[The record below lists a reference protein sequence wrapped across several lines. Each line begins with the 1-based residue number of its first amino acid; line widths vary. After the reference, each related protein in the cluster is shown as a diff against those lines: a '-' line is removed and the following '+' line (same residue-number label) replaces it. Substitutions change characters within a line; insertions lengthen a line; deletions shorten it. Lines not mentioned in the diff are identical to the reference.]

1 MEIGID
7 IDDTLVVTYEP
18 MLRYADKFNEEK
30 FGVKKLQDNIGNIAT
45 HKYLSE
51 IFEWDHDTKFEF
63 FRKYYADVLKECKIK
78 EYAADAV
85 RKLKE
90 AGHKIYFI
98 SARLTNIEGCDALGI
113 TLDMLKENNVPYDK
127 LVVDAEE
134 KVRDSVSLGVDVF
147 VEDSLDNCQKLS
159 KSGIKTYLI
168 TSKIN
173 AGLDSGDIERV
184 YNWQELYE
192 KITKYYD
199 KNKNK
204 IVENR

>member
-30 FGVKKLQDNIGNIAT
+30 FGEKKLKENIGKIET
-45 HKYLSE
+45 HHYLSA
-51 IFEWDHDTKFEF
+51 IFEWDNETKFEF

-78 EYAADAV
+78 DYAAEAV

-90 AGHKIYFI
+90 DGHKIYFI
-98 SARLTNIEGCDALGI
+98 SARITDIEGCDAVGI
-113 TLDMLKENNVPYDK
+113 TEEMLKNNNVPYDK

-134 KVRDSVSLGVDVF
+134 KVRGSVSLGVDVF
-147 VEDSLDNCQKLS
+147 VEDSFENCKKLS
-159 KSGIKTYLI
+159 KAGIKTFLI

-173 AGLDSGDIERV
+173 AKVDSGDIERV
-184 YNWQELYE
+184 DDWNDLYKKITEYYDENKE
-192 KITKYYD
+192 KI
-199 KNKNK
+199 
-204 IVENR
+204 IEN

>member
-30 FGVKKLQDNIGNIAT
+30 FGVKKLKDNIGNIAT
-45 HKYLSE
+45 HHYLSA
-51 IFEWDHDTKFEF
+51 IFEWDDETKFEF

-78 EYAADAV
+78 EYAAEAV

-98 SARLTNIEGCDALGI
+98 SARLTNIEGCDAKGI
-113 TLDMLKENNVPYDK
+113 TLDALSKYNVPFDK

-134 KVRDSVSLGVDVF
+134 KVRDSISLGVDIF
-147 VEDSLDNCQKLS
+147 VEDSLINCQKLS
-159 KSGIKTYLI
+159 NAGIKTYLI

-173 AGLDSGDIERV
+173 ANLDSGDIERV
-184 YNWQELYE
+184 DNWKELYE
-192 KITKYYD
+192 KITSYYE
-199 KNKNK
+199 KNKDK
-204 IVENR
+204 IVESR

>member
-30 FGVKKLQDNIGNIAT
+30 FGEKKLKDNIGMIAT
-45 HKYLSE
+45 HHYLSA
-51 IFEWDHDTKFEF
+51 IFEWDDETKFEF
-63 FRKYYADVLKECKIK
+63 FKKYYADVLRECEIK
-78 EYAADAV
+78 EYAAEAV

-98 SARLTNIEGCDALGI
+98 SARLTNIEGCDAKGI
-113 TLDMLKENNVPYDK
+113 TLEALKKYNVPFDK

-134 KVRDSVSLGVDVF
+134 KVRDSVSLGVDIF
-147 VEDSLDNCQKLS
+147 VEDSLDNCKKLS
-159 KSGIKTYLI
+159 SAGIKTYLI

-173 AGLDSGDIERV
+173 EKLDSGNVERV
-184 YNWQELYE
+184 ENWKELYE

-199 KNKNK
+199 ENKDN
-204 IVENR
+204 IVQG

>member
-30 FGVKKLQDNIGNIAT
+30 YGVKKLKENMGNIET
-45 HKYLSE
+45 HHYLSA
-51 IFEWDHDTKFEF
+51 IFDWDHETKFEF
-63 FRKYYADVLKECKIK
+63 FGKYYADVLKECKIK
-78 EYAADAV
+78 EYAAEAV

-98 SARLTNIEGCDALGI
+98 SARLTNIEGCDAVGI
-113 TLDMLKENNVPYDK
+113 TLDALKKNNVPFDK

-147 VEDSLDNCQKLS
+147 VEDSLINCQKLS
-159 KSGIKTYLI
+159 KAGIKTYLI
-168 TSKIN
+168 TSKVN
-173 AGLDSGDIERV
+173 ANIDSGDIERV
-184 YNWQELYE
+184 DNWKELYE
-192 KITKYYD
+192 KITKYYED
-199 KNKNK
+199 NKNK
-204 IVENR
+204 IVEN

>member
-30 FGVKKLQDNIGNIAT
+30 YGEKKLQDNIGNIAT
-45 HKYLSE
+45 HHYLSA
-51 IFEWDHDTKFEF
+51 IFEWDNETKFEF

-78 EYAADAV
+78 EYAAEAV

-90 AGHKIYFI
+90 AGLKIYFI
-98 SARLTNIEGCDALGI
+98 SARLTNIEGCDAVGI
-113 TLDMLKENNVPYDK
+113 TLNALKKNNVPFDK

-147 VEDSLDNCQKLS
+147 VEDSFINCQKLS
-159 KSGIKTYLI
+159 KAGIKTYLI

-173 AGLDSGDIERV
+173 ENIDSGDIERV
-184 YNWQELYE
+184 DNWKELYE
-192 KITKYYD
+192 KITKYYEE
-199 KNKNK
+199 NKDK
-204 IVENR
+204 IVQDA